1 MLIPSTTSKATYF
14 ELRSTDKTR
23 MQLWHRTP
31 EPPLARFVQS
41 LWLFEGGPQ
50 AHTHE
55 RALPDGCLQII
66 INLREDR
73 HRIYD
78 RRDLTRC
85 RTLNG
90 CLVVGPQTEFC
101 VIDTPA
107 RMSLAGI
114 HFKPGGAFPFF
125 APPIDEL
132 HASHVPLDALW
143 GSFSTELREQ
153 LLEAATPDERL
164 SRLEQ
169 ALLRRLANPAMPHP
183 AVGFALH
190 QLQSGPAVP
199 TITEIVDQ
207 TGLSPRHFIARFR
220 QQVGF
225 TPKLFCRV
233 RRFHRALERI
243 ASGGSI
249 NWADLALETGYF
261 DQAHF
266 IHDFKAFSGINP
278 SAYSASRPWHS
289 NHVPL
294 GD

>member
-78 RRDLTRC
+78 RHNLTRC

-101 VIDTPA
+101 MIDTA
-107 RMSLAGI
+107 AQMSLAGI
-114 HFKPGGAFPFF
+114 HFEPSGAFPFF
-125 APPIDEL
+125 PPPIREL
-132 HASHVPLDALW
+132 DASHIPLDALW
-143 GSFSTELREQ
+143 GNSAAGLPEQ
-153 LLEAATPDERL
+153 RREAATPE
-164 SRLEQ
+164 
-169 ALLRRLANPAMPHP
+169 
-183 AVGFALH
+183 
-190 QLQSGPAVP
+190 
-199 TITEIVDQ
+199 
-207 TGLSPRHFIARFR
+207 
-220 QQVGF
+220 
-225 TPKLFCRV
+225 
-233 RRFHRALERI
+233 
-243 ASGGSI
+243 
-249 NWADLALETGYF
+249 
-261 DQAHF
+261 
-266 IHDFKAFSGINP
+266 
-278 SAYSASRPWHS
+278 
-289 NHVPL
+289 
-294 GD
+294 

>member
-1 MLIPSTTSKATYF
+1 
-14 ELRSTDKTR
+14 
-23 MQLWHRTP
+23 MQLWHRKP
-31 EPPLARFVQS
+31 GPLLARFVQT

-55 RALPDGCLQII
+55 RALPDGCLQVI

-78 RRDLTRC
+78 RSDLTRC

-125 APPIDEL
+125 APPLDEL
-132 HASHVPLDALW
+132 HASHIPLDALW
-143 GSFSTELREQ
+143 GNFAAELRER
-153 LLEAATPDERL
+153 LLEAATPEERL
-164 SRLEQ
+164 SALEQ
-169 ALLRRLANPAMPHP
+169 ALSHRLARAAIPHP
-183 AVGFALH
+183 AIDCAIH
-190 QLQSGPAVP
+190 QLESKPAVR
-199 TITEIVDQ
+199 TIAELADQ
-207 TGLSPRHFIARFR
+207 TGFSSRHFIARFR

-225 TPKLFCRV
+225 TPKLFCRL

-243 ASGGSI
+243 ASGHPI
-249 NWADLALETGYF
+249 DWADLALETGYF

-278 SAYSASRPWHS
+278 STYCASRPWHM